1 MEDRQFSDPLE
12 RSEVI
17 ASAALILLLI
27 FSLIALAMVFF
38 GS

>member
-17 ASAALILLLI
+17 AAAALILLLI